1 MAITRT
7 KRAAEEVKSIMNAQA
22 LDPKTF
28 VRTIIVGGGCSGMQ
42 YSLGFDTEY
51 NPLIDARYESD
62 GVAVV
67 AEKKFSR
74 HADGEGVLHRESE
87 ISRRSRMRR
96 MRSLASVARCFD
108 VRGSAKL

>member
-1 MAITRT
+1 MAITLT

-28 VRTIIVGGGCSGMQ
+28 VRTIIVGGRCSGMQ

-67 AEKKFSR
+67 AEKKF
-74 HADGEGVLHRESE
+74 ALFLDGAKIDFLDTPTAKGFSIENPKFPAGVGCAGCGH
-87 ISRRSRMRR
+87 
-96 MRSLASVARCFD
+96 
-108 VRGSAKL
+108 